1 MLRWKKMDSNS
12 ILLAVSGG
20 LDSMCM
26 LHRFANDAKN
36 LYAAYV
42 NHGVRKD
49 ANRDSGL
56 IKKKCEEYGIPFYEI
71 FINPEIFEGSGK
83 GGFEAIARDAR
94 YNLLFELKNKLGA
107 NFLATAHHRDDQAE
121 TVFLRIAR
129 GTGLKGL
136 RGILPKRQDGV
147 IRPMLEFTKQDLL
160 EYAKKNGVEWLE
172 DSTNK
177 SINHFR
183 NKVRLQ
189 ILPQMESQCKGTISS
204 LAHIAELS
212 QRIYPKAIKTL
223 DSYFNPFLV
232 SQTEGAVVLRHFYL
246 PAMQGYGEL
255 FRLWLG
261 SKGINWEET
270 NEDLKFYEKLQ
281 KKASFR
287 FRLGKVHFERKKGV
301 LRCGNFLFS

>member
-1 MLRWKKMDSNS
+1 
-12 ILLAVSGG
+12 
-20 LDSMCM
+20 MCM
-26 LHRFANDAKN
+26 LHRFANNAKEYSN

-42 NHGVRKD
+42 NHGIRKD
-49 ANRDSGL
+49 TNKDSML

-107 NFLATAHHRDDQAE
+107 NFLATAHHKDDQAE

-136 RGILPKRQDGV
+136 RGILPERQDGV
-147 IRPMLEFTKQDLL
+147 IRPMLGFTKQDLL
-160 EYAKKNGVEWLE
+160 EYAKKNSIEWQE

-177 SINHFR
+177 STNHFR

-189 ILPQMESQCKGTISS
+189 ILPQMESQCKGTINS

-212 QRIYPKAIKTL
+212 QKIYPKAIKIL

-232 SQTEGAVVLRHFYL
+232 SQTKGTMLLRHFYL

-287 FRLGKVHFERKKGV
+287 FRLGKVHFERKRGS
-301 LRCGNFLFS
+301 LFIY